1 MRFPIA
7 IAGAVLAALSLA
19 PATATAAPENPD
31 MSPMIIGGSYA
42 QNFPYAARLFANGR
56 ENCSATKIAPNW
68 ILTAEHCVA
77 SSATYTFR
85 AGSLDQTSGGQM
97 VTASQIIKH
106 PSADLA
112 LARVSPAMSGPF
124 APLQASVST
133 NQTVQLYGWGAT
145 CTNQPE
151 INCQSRYL
159 KVANTRVTS
168 TNGKDYRGGVAISVT
183 RVDGIAAGGDSGG
196 PMFAN
201 GRQVGVASTSDRST
215 RSNYTSVNHG
225 PYRSWITQ
233 YAGV

>member
-1 MRFPIA
+1 MRLTIA

-19 PATATAAPENPD
+19 PAATAAPENPD

-85 AGSLDQTSGGQM
+85 AGSLDQSSGGQM

-124 APLQASVST
+124 APLVASVST
-133 NQTVQLYGWGAT
+133 GQTVQLYGWGAT

-168 TNGKDYRGGVAISVT
+168 TNGRDYRGGVAISVS

-225 PYRSWITQ
+225 PYRNWITQ
-233 YAGV
+233 YTGV

>member
-124 APLQASVST
+124 APLVASVST

-233 YAGV
+233 YTGV